1 MIQNHLEKV
10 SKAENI
16 TVEDGLLQNQTNPMT
31 LSAAQNINPYVALR
45 WRWRICRVS
54 DKIFDITQ
62 EGLFYTCGEYVGD

>member
-1 MIQNHLEKV
+1 MIESHLEKV
-10 SKAENI
+10 SKAQNI
-16 TVEDGLLQNQTNPMT
+16 KVTNGLLQNKLAPITI
-31 LSAAQNINPYVALR
+31 SDAQDINPFVALR